1 MPNSLW
7 RQITLSLIIV
17 LCVSSLSLLRA
28 SGGYDHG
35 TATGKGLFE
44 LDITWNPF
52 NMFDQGQSYVV
63 LGYGLTDRLDIH
75 GYYSIHTEGF
85 HTYYTGL
92 FYQFL
97 RSEKIDLATA
107 VGMRV
112 NRENKNSDL
121 FLPQLLYT
129 IKLKDGYSVGGS
141 FVNIM
146 SDLNQSVE
154 SMPLA
159 MDVALFIP
167 LNRYLSLPS
176 FIKDLKLGIGLFN
189 PVTNNAIDPGQYIP
203 TYSIDIKFSR
213 KN

>member
-1 MPNSLW
+1 MKQYL
-7 RQITLSLIIV
+7 IILSLAV
-17 LCVSSLSLLRA
+17 VPLFP

-35 TATGKGLFE
+35 TSTGKGLLE
-44 LDITWNPF
+44 LDFTWNPF
-52 NMFDQGQSYVV
+52 NIFEQGQSYVV
-63 LGYGLTDRLDIH
+63 LGYGFTDRFDIH

-85 HTYYTGL
+85 HSYYAGL
-92 FYQFL
+92 FFQFL
-97 RSEKIDLATA
+97 KLEKIDLATA
-107 VGMRV
+107 VGMRI
-112 NRENKNSDL
+112 NRGNKNSDL

-129 IKLKDGYSVGGS
+129 IKLKGGYSVGGS

-213 KN
+213 KK

>member
-1 MPNSLW
+1 VKKFLFIFSLAVVP
-7 RQITLSLIIV
+7 LYP
-17 LCVSSLSLLRA
+17 

-35 TATGKGLFE
+35 TSTGKGLLE
-44 LDITWNPF
+44 LDFTWNPF
-52 NMFDQGQSYVV
+52 KMFEQGQSYVV
-63 LGYGLTDRLDIH
+63 LGYGLTNRLDIH

-85 HTYYTGL
+85 HTYYAGL

-107 VGMRV
+107 AGMRI

-129 IKLKDGYSVGGS
+129 IKLKKGYSVGGS

-146 SDLNQSVE
+146 GDENQSVE
-154 SMPLA
+154 SIPLA

-167 LNRYLSLPS
+167 LSRYLSLPDS
-176 FIKDLKLGIGLFN
+176 IKDLKLGLGLFN
-189 PVTNNAIDPGQYIP
+189 PVTNSTVDPKKFIP
-203 TYSIDIKFSR
+203 TYSIDIKFGR
-213 KN
+213 KK

>member
-1 MPNSLW
+1 MKQYL
-7 RQITLSLIIV
+7 IILSLAV
-17 LCVSSLSLLRA
+17 VPLFP

-35 TATGKGLFE
+35 TSTGKSLLE
-44 LDITWNPF
+44 LDFTWNPF
-52 NMFDQGQSYVV
+52 NIFEQGQSYVV
-63 LGYGLTDRLDIH
+63 LGYGFTDRFDIH

-85 HTYYTGL
+85 HSYYAGL
-92 FYQFL
+92 FFQFL
-97 RSEKIDLATA
+97 KLEKIDLATA
-107 VGMRV
+107 VGMRI
-112 NRENKNSDL
+112 NRGNKNSDL

-129 IKLKDGYSVGGS
+129 IKLKGGYSVGGS

-167 LNRYLSLPS
+167 LNRYLSLPDS
-176 FIKDLKLGIGLFN
+176 VKDLKLGIGLFN
-189 PVTNNAIDPGQYIP
+189 PVTNSVVDPGQFIP
-203 TYSIDIKFSR
+203 TYSIDIKFGFDR

>member
-1 MPNSLW
+1 MK
-7 RQITLSLIIV
+7 RYFIILSLALV
-17 LCVSSLSLLRA
+17 PLFP

-35 TATGKGLFE
+35 TSTGKSLLE
-44 LDITWNPF
+44 LDFTWNPF
-52 NMFDQGQSYVV
+52 NYFEQGQSYVV

-85 HTYYTGL
+85 HTYYAGL

-97 RSEKIDLATA
+97 RSEKVDLATA
-107 VGMRV
+107 VGMRI
-112 NRENKNSDL
+112 NRKNKKRDL

-146 SDLNQSVE
+146 GNVNQFAE
-154 SMPLA
+154 TMLLA
-159 MDVALFIP
+159 IDIAFFIP
-167 LNRYLSLPS
+167 LNRYLPLPNS
-176 FIKDLKLGIGLFN
+176 VKDLKLGVGLFN
-189 PVTNNAIDPGQYIP
+189 PVTNSSVDPGEFIP
-203 TYSIDIKFSR
+203 TYSIDIKFGR

>member
-1 MPNSLW
+1 VNQYL
-7 RQITLSLIIV
+7 IILSLAV
-17 LCVSSLSLLRA
+17 VPLFP

-35 TATGKGLFE
+35 TSTGKGLLE
-44 LDITWNPF
+44 LDFTWNPF
-52 NMFDQGQSYVV
+52 NIFEKGQSYVV

-85 HTYYTGL
+85 HTYYAGL

-107 VGMRV
+107 VGTRI
-112 NRENKNSDL
+112 NRGNKYSDL
-121 FLPQLLYT
+121 FFPQLLYT

-146 SDLNQSVE
+146 GDVNQSVE
-154 SMPLA
+154 SIPLA
-159 MDVALFIP
+159 MDVAFFIP
-167 LNRYLSLPS
+167 LNRYLPLPDT
-176 FIKDLKLGIGLFN
+176 IKDLKLGVGLFN
-189 PVTNNAIDPGQYIP
+189 PVTNSTVDPGKFLP
-203 TYSIDIKFSR
+203 TYSIDIKFGR

>member
-1 MPNSLW
+1 VK
-7 RQITLSLIIV
+7 RYFIILSLALV
-17 LCVSSLSLLRA
+17 PLFP

-35 TATGKGLFE
+35 TSTGKSLLE
-44 LDITWNPF
+44 LDFTWNPF
-52 NMFDQGQSYVV
+52 NYFEQGQSYVV

-85 HTYYTGL
+85 HTYYAGL

-97 RSEKIDLATA
+97 RSEKVDLATA
-107 VGMRV
+107 VGMRI
-112 NRENKNSDL
+112 NRKNKKRDL

-146 SDLNQSVE
+146 GNVNQFAE
-154 SMPLA
+154 TMLLA
-159 MDVALFIP
+159 IDIAFFIP
-167 LNRYLSLPS
+167 LNRYLPLPNS
-176 FIKDLKLGIGLFN
+176 VKDLKLGVGLFN
-189 PVTNNAIDPGQYIP
+189 PVTNSSVDPGEFIP
-203 TYSIDIKFSR
+203 TYSIDIKFGR

>member
-1 MPNSLW
+1 MKQYL
-7 RQITLSLIIV
+7 IILSLAV
-17 LCVSSLSLLRA
+17 VPLFP

-35 TATGKGLFE
+35 TSTGKSLLE
-44 LDITWNPF
+44 LDFTWNPF
-52 NMFDQGQSYVV
+52 NFFEQGQSYVV

-85 HTYYTGL
+85 HTYYAGL

-97 RSEKIDLATA
+97 RSEKVDLATA
-107 VGMRV
+107 AGLRI

-129 IKLKDGYSVGGS
+129 IKLKDGYSLGGS
-141 FVNIM
+141 IVNIM
-146 SDLNQSVE
+146 GDVNQSVE

-159 MDVALFIP
+159 LDVTLFIP
-167 LNRYLSLPS
+167 LSRYLSLPDTV
-176 FIKDLKLGIGLFN
+176 KDLKLGVGLFN
-189 PVTNNAIDPGQYIP
+189 PVTNSAVDPGQFIP

>member
-1 MPNSLW
+1 VKQYL
-7 RQITLSLIIV
+7 IILSLAV
-17 LCVSSLSLLRA
+17 VPLFP

-35 TATGKGLFE
+35 TSTGKGLLE
-44 LDITWNPF
+44 LDFTWNPF
-52 NMFDQGQSYVV
+52 NIFEQGQSYVV
-63 LGYGLTDRLDIH
+63 LGYGFTERLDIH

-92 FYQFL
+92 FFQFL

-107 VGMRV
+107 VGMRI

-167 LNRYLSLPS
+167 LNRYLSLPNS
-176 FIKDLKLGIGLFN
+176 IKDLKLGVGLFN
-189 PVTNNAIDPGQYIP
+189 PVTNSGVDPGKFIP
-203 TYSIDIKFSR
+203 TYSVDIKFSR